1 MQNFVIPAYQI
12 IYILV
17 VLWIYTWLLIFFID
31 VILSYKMKNENQRN
45 SLKSIWKLN
54 DELFAKNKRLE
65 EKVDIQQILIN
76 KRIDDISD
84 LNNKIEEKKKQIN
97 TLYTKQAYLKAK
109 NIAFYIALK
118 RIKWK
123 DWKTFFENF
132 MKGVYELQRLWFKKL
147 EEIKIELDK
156 NKK

>member
-1 MQNFVIPAYQI
+1 MHNLIIPAYQM

-17 VLWIYTWLLIFFID
+17 VLWIYTGLLIFFID

-54 DELFAKNKRLE
+54 DELSEKNKRLE
-65 EKVDIQQILIN
+65 EIINKQQIIIN
-76 KRIDDISD
+76 ERIIDISD